1 MGGLDKK
8 LATTVEKVVKR
19 KASEL
24 KQKQSEEDRKAAET
38 ESRSQGTSSE
48 FDDETEVDADPEV
61 PSEQKQSHKR
71 EKDWCSCLHFL

>member
-8 LATTVEKVVKR
+8 LAKTVEKVVKR

-38 ESRSQGTSSE
+38 ESRTQGTSSN
-48 FDDETEVDADPEV
+48 DETEVDADPEV